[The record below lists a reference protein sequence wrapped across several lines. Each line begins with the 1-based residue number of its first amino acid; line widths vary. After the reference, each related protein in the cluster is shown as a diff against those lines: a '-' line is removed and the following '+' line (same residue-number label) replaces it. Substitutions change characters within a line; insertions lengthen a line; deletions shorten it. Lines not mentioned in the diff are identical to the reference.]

1 MNVNIARL
9 RGKMIE
15 KGFTVDTL
23 ATAIGINRATL
34 YRKLDAIEK
43 FTIGEALKI
52 KAVLQLTDEEA
63 CLIFLTK

>member
-1 MNVNIARL
+1 MNVNITRL
-9 RGKMIE
+9 RAKMVE

-23 ATAIGINRATL
+23 AVAIGINRATL
-34 YRKLDAIEK
+34 YRKFDAIEK

-52 KAVLQLTDEEA
+52 KEVLQLTNEEA